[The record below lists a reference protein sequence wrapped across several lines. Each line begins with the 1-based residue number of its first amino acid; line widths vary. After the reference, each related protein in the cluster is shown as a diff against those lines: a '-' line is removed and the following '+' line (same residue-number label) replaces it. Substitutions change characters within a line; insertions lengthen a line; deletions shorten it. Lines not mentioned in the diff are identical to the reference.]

1 MNGFELIAKT
11 LKAEGVE
18 WIACYPS
25 NPLIEAAA
33 KEDIRIV
40 AFRHERGAL
49 MAADGYS
56 RTNDRKK
63 FGVFVM
69 QDAAGA
75 ENSMGGIAQSFADN
89 VPILVLVKGVSTT
102 PGDNKLND
110 IFDFFPCSCLAI
122 DSVKPFNPN
131 LLAV

>member
-75 ENSMGGIAQSFADN
+75 ENSMGALSQAYADN
-89 VPILVLVKGVSTT
+89 ILLPIDDLRW
-102 PGDNKLND
+102 
-110 IFDFFPCSCLAI
+110 
-122 DSVKPFNPN
+122 
-131 LLAV
+131 